1 MNKKYMLNTLLP
13 VVLGAYLLV
22 NVLVRTF
29 WPRMILPVLDLPML
43 TAISLVVLLLD
54 HSLAPGAERCY
65 VCIPVFGAIT
75 FGTLGFA
82 ALLGFA
88 AAAAL
93 AVKGAV
99 VFTAATW
106 LFTSMVDRMSTGP
119 AAKAAPF
126 VSALGLYLAAQCFM
140 GMF

>member
-1 MNKKYMLNTLLP
+1 MNKKYTLNTVLP

-22 NVLVRTF
+22 TVIVRTF
-29 WPRMILPVLDLPML
+29 WPRMILPVLDIPML
-43 TAISLVVLLLD
+43 TAISLVVLLID
-54 HSLAPGAERCY
+54 HYLSPEAPRCY
-65 VCIPVFGAIT
+65 ICIPVFAAVT
-75 FGTLGFA
+75 FGALGFA
-82 ALLGFA
+82 ALLGIA

-93 AVKGAV
+93 AVKGTI
-99 VFTAATW
+99 VFTASTW

-126 VSALGLYLAAQCFM
+126 VSAFGLYLAVQCFM